1 MGKIRQ
7 PRRQSEVHLTVSGQS
22 FPPFVS
28 PSFDGSATMPASQ
41 HVSPKSD
48 IEISQSATK
57 RPILDIARE
66 KLGIG
71 PEHLEPYGHYKAKV
85 SMDYVKSLQG
95 RPDGKLVLVS
105 AITPTPAGEG
115 KTTTTVGLTDA
126 LNFIGKKAM
135 LCLREPSLGP
145 SFGMKGGA
153 AGGGY
158 AQVVP
163 MEDINLHFTGDFHA
177 ITSANNLLAAMLD
190 NHIYWGNAL
199 GIDQRRVAWRRVL
212 DMNDRA
218 LRQIVSSLGG
228 VANGF
233 PREDGFDITVASEV
247 MAIFCLARDL
257 EDLKKRLSNIIV
269 GYTRE
274 RKPVRAGDLKA
285 HGAMTALL
293 KEALAP
299 NLVQTLEGTPA
310 FVHGGPFANI
320 AHGCNS
326 VLATSTALKLCDYVV
341 TEAGFGADLGG
352 EKFLDIKCRKA
363 GLEPACAVLVATIRA
378 LKMHGGVKKE
388 DLKTENL
395 KALEAGMANLA
406 RHVENMQKFGIVPVI
421 SINRFSA
428 DSDAEIALVKAQCG
442 KLGVEALMADHW
454 AEGGKGAADVA
465 RAVVKIAESGKSKL
479 KLLYPD
485 EMPLLEKI
493 RTISK
498 EIYRARDVSADK
510 PVRDQLAAF
519 EAMGYGKCPVCIAKT
534 QYSFSTNPDAK
545 GAPVDHVIN
554 VREVRLSAGAEFVV
568 AVCGEIMTMP
578 GLPKVPAA
586 DSIDVGPDGKIVGL
600 F

>member
-1 MGKIRQ
+1 
-7 PRRQSEVHLTVSGQS
+7 
-22 FPPFVS
+22 
-28 PSFDGSATMPASQ
+28 MPASQ
-41 HVSPKSD
+41 HQKPKSD
-48 IEISQSATK
+48 IEISQAAEK
-57 RPILDIARE
+57 RPIIALAKE
-66 KLGIG
+66 KLGIAA
-71 PEHLEPYGHYKAKV
+71 ENLEPYGHYKAKV
-85 SMDYVKSLQG
+85 SMDFVKSIK
-95 RPDGKLVLVS
+95 DKKNGKLILVS

-177 ITSANNLLAAMLD
+177 ITSAHNLLSALID

-199 GIDQRRVAWRRVL
+199 GIDSRRVAWRRVM

-218 LRQIVSSLGG
+218 LREIVCSLGG
-228 VANGF
+228 VANGY
-233 PREDGFDITVASEV
+233 PREAGFDITVASEV
-247 MAIFCLARDL
+247 MAIFCLAKDL
-257 EDLKKRLSNIIV
+257 DDLKERLGKIII
-269 GYTRE
+269 GYTRD
-274 RKPVRAGDLKA
+274 RKPVRAADLKA

-293 KEALAP
+293 KEAIAP

-310 FVHGGPFANI
+310 FIHGGPFANI

-326 VLATSTALKLCDYVV
+326 VVATSTALKLADYVV
-341 TEAGFGADLGG
+341 TEAGFGADLGA

-363 GLEPACAVLVATIRA
+363 GLEPSCVVLVATIRA

-388 DLKTENL
+388 DLKKENL
-395 KALEAGMANLA
+395 AALEAGMSNLQ
-406 RHVENMQKFGIVPVI
+406 RHVENMRKFGLPVVI

-428 DSDAEIALVKAQCG
+428 DTEAEIALVKDKCKA
-442 KLGVEALMADHW
+442 LGVEALMADHW
-454 AEGGKGAADVA
+454 AMGGEGAADVA
-465 RAVVKIAESGKSKL
+465 KAVVKAIDANTAKL
-479 KLLYPD
+479 KFLYPD
-485 EMPLLEKI
+485 EMPLFEKI
-493 RTISK
+493 ETIAK
-498 EIYRARDVSADK
+498 EIYRAKNVTADK
-510 PVRDQLAAF
+510 SVKDQLKTW
-519 EAMGYGKCPVCIAKT
+519 EEMGFAKLPVCIAKT

-545 GAPVDHVIN
+545 GAPADHTIN

-586 DSIDVGPDGKIVGL
+586 DSIDVGADGRIVGL

>member
-1 MGKIRQ
+1 
-7 PRRQSEVHLTVSGQS
+7 
-22 FPPFVS
+22 
-28 PSFDGSATMPASQ
+28 MPASQ
-41 HVSPKSD
+41 HQTPKSD
-48 IEISQSATK
+48 IEISQAAKMT
-57 RPILDIARE
+57 PIMKVAADR
-66 KLGIG
+66 LGIA
-71 PEHLEPYGHYKAKV
+71 EENLEPYGHYKAKV
-85 SMDYVKSLQG
+85 SMDYIKSLKDK
-95 RPDGKLVLVS
+95 PNGKLILVS

-126 LNFIGKKAM
+126 LNHIGKKAM

-177 ITSANNLLAAMLD
+177 ITSANNLLAALID
-190 NHIYWGNAL
+190 NHIYWGNSL
-199 GIDQRRVAWRRVL
+199 NLDQRRIAWRRVL

-218 LRQIVSSLGG
+218 LRSIVNSLGG

-247 MAIFCLARDL
+247 MAIFCLASDL
-257 EDLKKRLSNIIV
+257 DDLKKRLGNIII
-269 GYTRE
+269 GYTRD
-274 RKPVRAGDLKA
+274 RKPVRASDVKA

-293 KEALAP
+293 KDALSP

-310 FVHGGPFANI
+310 FIHGGPFANI

-326 VLATSTALKLCDYVV
+326 VLATTTALKLADYVV

-363 GLEPACAVLVATIRA
+363 GIEPSCAVLVATIRA

-388 DLKTENL
+388 DLKKEDL
-395 KALEAGMANLA
+395 KALEAGMSNLQ
-406 RHVENMQKFGIVPVI
+406 RHVENTRKFGLEPVI

-428 DSDAEIALVKAQCG
+428 DSAAEIDLVKTACA
-442 KLGVEALMADHW
+442 KLGVECHMADHW
-454 AEGGKGAADVA
+454 AMGGEGAADVA
-465 RAVVKIAESGKSKL
+465 RAVVNVCDSGKSKL
-479 KLLYPD
+479 KMLYPD
-485 EMPLLEKI
+485 DMPLIEKI
-493 RTISK
+493 RTIAR
-498 EIYRARDVSADK
+498 EIYRAKDISVDK
-510 PVRDQLAAF
+510 SVRDQLTSF
-519 EAMGYGKCPVCIAKT
+519 EAMGYGKAPICVAKT

-545 GAPVDHVIN
+545 GAPVDRTIN

-568 AVCGEIMTMP
+568 AICGEIMTMP
-578 GLPKVPAA
+578 GLPKVPSAEAIDIGA
-586 DSIDVGPDGKIVGL
+586 DGRIVGL